1 MTTFGFLRLLRAILS
16 PQAAVD
22 PAAIER
28 LGLLAVKI
36 AQMYAVRPDLIG
48 EEKCL
53 QLSRLLHRATPLSR
67 DDFERRWRE
76 LAPERLLSC
85 LGSLDKEPLAA
96 ASLGQIHRATLRD
109 GRQVVIKFAKREFHG
124 EFLKD
129 VRRLRRLLKLIL
141 FFYPKLERLA
151 DPAGALEAVERQ
163 TLTEMDFL
171 AEIAG
176 AKRLTHLVQGQAA
189 SLPHLRRLHF
199 PEYLPDLSHPRFL
212 VSSFIEGRTLAEWLA
227 AGNLPYEALLDLF
240 RLHGYFLF
248 VRGEFH
254 GDLHPGNIIWH
265 QGEFWFLDNATIETI
280 PPTFARG
287 LFDMLMLLGQG
298 DLPRAGAQLAA
309 LSLKPLSDRQ
319 RRQFL
324 DEFARLYLGFAGKT
338 VSEVSLTTQMMRTIK
353 MAVLNG
359 LTFPRGAFP
368 LIKSLMYLDGM
379 VLRCAPQAVLLRD
392 VARFQQDFRPA

>member
-1 MTTFGFLRLLRAILS
+1 
-16 PQAAVD
+16 
-22 PAAIER
+22 
-28 LGLLAVKI
+28 
-36 AQMYAVRPDLIG
+36 
-48 EEKCL
+48 
-53 QLSRLLHRATPLSR
+53 
-67 DDFERRWRE
+67 
-76 LAPERLLSC
+76 
-85 LGSLDKEPLAA
+85 
-96 ASLGQIHRATLRD
+96 
-109 GRQVVIKFAKREFHG
+109 VVIKFAKREFHG
-124 EFLKD
+124 DFLKD

-141 FFYPKLERLA
+141 FFYPKLQRLA

-176 AKRLTHLVQGQAA
+176 AERLAHLVQGQTA

-199 PEYLPDLSHPRFL
+199 PEYRPELSHARFL

-227 AGNLPYEALLDLF
+227 TGSLPYEALLDLF

-298 DLPRAGAQLAA
+298 EVLRAGAQLAA
-309 LSLKPLSDRQ
+309 LSLKPLSDCQ
-319 RRQFL
+319 RRKFL

-392 VARFQQDFRPA
+392 VARFQHDFPPA